1 MNRLSWDQVWSS
13 FAITISQRSTD
24 PKFRVGCVIVP
35 FDNTGVLSLG
45 YNGDQK
51 GGTNERESQD
61 SGGSGF
67 IHAEIN
73 ALIKMDFNNPKQKK
87 MYVTHSPCKM
97 CAKAIINADIKEVNY
112 IEDYKNDMQ
121 GVELLLKHG
130 ILVNKLSKA

>member
-1 MNRLSWDQVWSS
+1 MNKLTWHQVWSS
-13 FAITISQRSTD
+13 FAQTISQRSTD
-24 PKFRVGCVIVP
+24 PKYKVGCVIVP

-51 GGTNERESQD
+51 GGSNERESQE

-87 MYVTHSPCKM
+87 MYLTHSPCKM
-97 CAKAIINADIKEVNY
+97 FAKANINADIKEVNY
-112 IEDYKNDMQ
+112 IEEYKNDLS
-121 GVELLLKHG
+121 GIELLIKHN
-130 ILVNKLSKA
+130 IKVNKI